1 MAVDRTWT
9 SPAAAGDLDLDTGE
23 VVTEAIWDKVIS
35 NLGHLGGASGTIGVH
50 AYHDAAQS
58 IATATETALAF
69 NSERFDT
76 DGIHDTAVNNSRLT
90 CVTPGKYLVIG
101 KAAFAAH
108 ATGYRLLR
116 VRLGGA
122 TFVAAASSVGD
133 AAVIRYLDVSTVYE
147 FAAGNYIELM
157 ATHTSGAPL
166 NIELAEFMM
175 AKV

>member
-9 SPAAAGDLDLDTGE
+9 DPATIDLTAGKKLTQVKAEQIL
-23 VVTEAIWDKVIS
+23 S
-35 NLGHLGGASGTIGVH
+35 NLNHRGGASGTIGVH
-50 AYHDAAQS
+50 AYRDAAQS